1 LTAHLALSWEPLRF
15 TADDLD
21 FASRNMSTHDDR
33 IARLQQLLD
42 TLAQVR
48 KQASDLSR
56 MAKELHDEARES
68 IRLVAETAHDTGR
81 RRRSPL
87 RRPSARTG
95 K

>member
-1 LTAHLALSWEPLRF
+1 
-15 TADDLD
+15 
-21 FASRNMSTHDDR
+21 MSTHDNR

-56 MAKELHDEARES
+56 MAKELHDEAQES
-68 IRLVAETAHDTGR
+68 IRLVAETAQDTGR

-95 K
+95 KQKRR